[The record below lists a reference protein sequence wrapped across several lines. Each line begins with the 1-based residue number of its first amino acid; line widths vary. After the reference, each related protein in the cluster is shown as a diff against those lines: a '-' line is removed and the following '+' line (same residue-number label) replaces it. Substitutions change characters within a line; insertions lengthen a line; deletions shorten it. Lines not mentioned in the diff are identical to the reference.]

1 MLILSRRPGEHLVLM
16 MGDHKAT
23 IELIAISGNRVRVG
37 IDAPREIEVVR
48 EEIPLRTERRTQVLR
63 ETA

>member
-1 MLILSRRPGEHLVLM
+1 MLILSRRPGERLVLM
-16 MGDHKAT
+16 MGDYKAT
-23 IELIAISGNRVRVG
+23 IELIEISGNRVRVG